1 MEKLFNLGDVSP
13 APISVLAKQM
23 ASADRKVREKAALAM
38 MDMGPPALPSLIE
51 IAQNKDPL
59 VRRKAVY
66 VITVIGQ
73 PSVAAVDALVRAL
86 DDDDETVRF
95 WACVS
100 LGRVKD
106 QRMRL
111 APLLTARQTDASE
124 KVRGAARN
132 AFQQLT
138 LSDTDR

>member
-1 MEKLFNLGDVSP
+1 MEKLFDLGDASP

-23 ASADRKVREKAALAM
+23 TSADRKLREKAALAM

-59 VRRKAVY
+59 IRRKAIY

-73 PSVAAVDALVRAL
+73 PSDAAVNALIRAL
-86 DDDDETVRF
+86 DDEDETVRF

-111 APLLTARQTDASE
+111 APLLTARQTDSSE
-124 KVRGAARN
+124 KVRCAARN

-138 LSDTDR
+138 LSNTDR